1 MTHKTD
7 VIVIGGGIAG
17 CTLAYYLASDGVAV
31 TLLEQFEP
39 GTLASGANAG
49 SLHVQIAPE
58 AYLTNG
64 ESWARAFA
72 PALPLYLESVALW
85 QRAGAWLDADLEVSI
100 EGGLAV
106 AATVAEMR
114 MLEAK
119 SRIDRAFGLEIELL
133 DGQELRERAPYVSQ
147 KMIGGALCPSEGKA
161 NPLVATSAFAAA
173 ARKLG
178 ARIENRCRVTA
189 IHRSGRL
196 FEIETTKARYQAARL
211 VNAAGIEAGPVAA
224 LAGASLDYEPYV
236 QQVIVT
242 ERAAPLVRY
251 LHYAAGKRLTLKQ
264 TRSGTMVI
272 GGGWPAAR
280 DARGNPQVLRQSLA
294 ENLRVALEVV
304 PALQSLQVVRSWAAA
319 VNGSASWRP
328 LIGAVPGVPGLFFN
342 WVPWM
347 GFTGALAASRIAAS
361 LVQGTEPPVDFDVSC
376 FAP

>member
-1 MTHKTD
+1 MTHTTD

-242 ERAAPLVRY
+242 EPTAPLVRY

-264 TRSGTMVI
+264 TRAGTMVI
-272 GGGWPAAR
+272 GGGWPAAL
-280 DARGNPQVLRQSLA
+280 DAGGNPQVLRQSLS

-304 PALQSLQVVRSWAAA
+304 PALRSLQVVRSWAAA

-328 LIGAVPGVPGLFFN
+328 LIGAVPGMPGLFFN

-361 LVQGTEPPVDFDVSC
+361 LVQGAKPPVDFDISC